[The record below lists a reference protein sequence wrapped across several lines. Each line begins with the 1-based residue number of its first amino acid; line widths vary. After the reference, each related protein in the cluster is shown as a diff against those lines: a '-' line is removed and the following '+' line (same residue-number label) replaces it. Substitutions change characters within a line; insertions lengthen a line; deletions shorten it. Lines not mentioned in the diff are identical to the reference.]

1 MDFNGKRVLVVDD
14 NSLNL
19 IAAER
24 LISSFGLQVSTASSG
39 QECEAKLTSGETY
52 DLIFMDD
59 MMPGMS
65 GTDTLHVIKNLPKF
79 NTRVIALTANVVEGV
94 DSKYK
99 SLGFSDYLAKPI
111 KKDEL
116 EKVLIN
122 NLNAHDEFENVP
134 KDWLNISDDV
144 VSNVGQQST
153 QPEAPQTFAA
163 PLGAIQPVGAVQ
175 ENSQV
180 QQ

>member
-1 MDFNGKRVLVVDD
+1 MDFSGKRVLVVDD

-65 GTDTLHVIKNLPKF
+65 GVETLHVIKNIPKF

-94 DSKYK
+94 DDKYK
-99 SLGFSDYLAKPI
+99 SQGFSDYLAKPI

-116 EKVLIN
+116 EKILIN
-122 NLNAHDEFENVP
+122 NLNAHDDFAAIP
-134 KDWLNISDDV
+134 KEWLNISDDI
-144 VSNVGQQST
+144 VSNMGDS
-153 QPEAPQTFAA
+153 QPAEPQNFAA
-163 PLGAIQPVGAVQ
+163 PIGGIAPVGAMDSNNNQ
-175 ENSQV
+175 
-180 QQ
+180 

>member
-24 LISSFGLQVSTASSG
+24 LIGSFGIQVSTAASG
-39 QECEAKLTSGETY
+39 QECEAKLNSGETY

-65 GTDTLHVIKNLPKF
+65 GTDTLQVIKKLPKF
-79 NTRVIALTANVVEGV
+79 NTRVIVLTANVVDGV
-94 DSKYK
+94 DTKYK
-99 SLGFSDYLAKPI
+99 ESGFSDYLAKPI
-111 KKDEL
+111 KREDL

-122 NLNAHDEFENVP
+122 NLNAHDDFAAVP
-134 KDWLNISDDV
+134 KEWLNISDDV
-144 VSNVGQQST
+144 VSNVGQAQET
-153 QPEAPQTFAA
+153 NENFAA
-163 PLGAIQPVGAVQ
+163 PLGSIQPVGTID
-175 ENSQV
+175 NSSNL
-180 QQ
+180 